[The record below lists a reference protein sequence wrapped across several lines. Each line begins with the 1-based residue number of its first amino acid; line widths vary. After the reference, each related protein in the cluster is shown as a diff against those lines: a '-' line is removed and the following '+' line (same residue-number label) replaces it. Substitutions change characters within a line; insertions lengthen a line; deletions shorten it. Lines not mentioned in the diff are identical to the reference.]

1 MKEQQR
7 AGAIAAALAMLR
19 DPRLARLAQRGPL
32 PRGMTLL
39 LEVAAGEAEALA
51 AAHSMTSRS
60 EATLQKAAGFFIEQV
75 LLSRQAD
82 NYRVLGSSH
91 DASAAELRRHM
102 ALLLKWLHPD
112 LFESSGGDKGFNRS
126 VYVNLVTNAWEALKT
141 AERRASYDASL
152 AGREQDRRPGMRS
165 AEHHGNGVP
174 SGAQAAGARMPHA
187 RSRRRRILYRS
198 QSGGFWTRLLFYF
211 GRHR

>member
-1 MKEQQR
+1 MKKQR
-7 AGAIAAALAMLR
+7 PDAIAAALAMLR
-19 DPRLARLAQRGPL
+19 NPRLLRLAQRGHL

-39 LEVAAGEAEALA
+39 LEVAAGEAAALA

-75 LLSRQAD
+75 LLSRQSD
-82 NYRVLGSSH
+82 NYRVLGSSP
-91 DASAAELRRHM
+91 DAPAAELRRHM

-112 LFESSGGDKGFNRS
+112 LFQSSGGDKGFHRS
-126 VYVNLVTNAWEALKT
+126 VYVNLVTTAWEAVKT

-152 AGREQDRRPGMRS
+152 AGREQDQRPGMRP
-165 AEHHGNGVP
+165 AEHFGNGVP
-174 SGAQAAGARMPHA
+174 PGAQTAGARVRHQM
-187 RSRRRRILYRS
+187 SKRRLAPYGLQRGS
-198 QSGGFWTRLLFYF
+198 FWTWLLSHF